1 MSGQMKLTTDD
12 TDCTDGLRRGL
23 EEWSQRLFLPS
34 MRFVVFAAKNS
45 DSARQFVKKFSCK
58 ENTSSFGRLW
68 DLFAVE
74 GQPVV
79 VSPSGSRTCDYDA
92 IERLT
97 KRGRDVAPVSLT
109 GKWSTAFVGSAE
121 GGGAIDQNQTLLAQ
135 AARGGA
141 RPPGE
146 DVSRLGLTRAVFC
159 VV

>member
-1 MSGQMKLTTDD
+1 MKLTTDD

-68 DLFAVE
+68 DMFAAE

-79 VSPSGSRTCDYDA
+79 VSR
-92 IERLT
+92 
-97 KRGRDVAPVSLT
+97 RGAEPVIMMPLS
-109 GKWSTAFVGSAE
+109 
-121 GGGAIDQNQTLLAQ
+121 D
-135 AARGGA
+135 
-141 RPPGE
+141 
-146 DVSRLGLTRAVFC
+146 
-159 VV
+159 